1 MIAYIS
7 IILTLLYVVYA
18 IYTMKRFPDSLS
30 ETYYGLK
37 DKGWMFPVFSVVEG
51 FLVMISLL
59 DKMGDTWFGFLAFLI
74 CIFAA
79 FSGITYNYKEDKE
92 DNRLHYLFAIMM
104 AVCVVIL
111 NILNGRLLHLIGC
124 LVPFGIASMIKSDC
138 AIFFMELALFVSFFV
153 YLCT

>member
-1 MIAYIS
+1 MIGLMAL
-7 IILTLLYVVYA
+7 ILMIVYCTYCIKVMGA
-18 IYTMKRFPDSLS
+18 VPQSLS

-59 DKMGDTWFGFLAFLI
+59 DRIGDTWFGFLAFLI

-79 FSGITYNYKEDKE
+79 FSGITYNYKEDRE

-104 AVCVVIL
+104 AVCVIIL
-111 NILNGRLLHLIGC
+111 HILNGGVFHLLQCLI
-124 LVPFGIASMIKSDC
+124 PFGVASLIRRKST
-138 AIFFMELALFVSFFV
+138 IFFMELALFVS
-153 YLCT
+153 LI

>member
-37 DKGWMFPVFSVVEG
+37 DKGWMFPVFCVVEG
-51 FLVMISLL
+51 LLVMVGLL
-59 DKMGDTWFGFLAFLI
+59 NRIGSTWYGFLAFLI
-74 CIFAA
+74 CIFASFA
-79 FSGITYNYKEDKE
+79 GITYNYKDDKD

-104 AVCVVIL
+104 AVCIVIL
-111 NILNGRLLHLIGC
+111 HILNGGVLHLLQC
-124 LVPFGIASMIKSDC
+124 LIPFGFASLIKKENT
-138 AIFFMELALFVSFFV
+138 IFFMELALFVSIFV

>member
-1 MIAYIS
+1 MIGLMAL
-7 IILTLLYVVYA
+7 ILMIVYCTYCIKVMGA
-18 IYTMKRFPDSLS
+18 VPQSLS

-59 DKMGDTWFGFLAFLI
+59 DKMGDTWYGFLAFLI

-79 FSGITYNYKEDKE
+79 FSGITYNYKEDRE

-104 AVCVVIL
+104 AVCVIIL
-111 NILNGRLLHLIGC
+111 HILNGGVLHLLQC
-124 LVPFGIASMIKSDC
+124 LIPFGFASLIKKENT
-138 AIFFMELALFVSFFV
+138 IFFMELALFVSIFV
-153 YLCT
+153 YLGT

>member
-1 MIAYIS
+1 MTVFIA
-7 IILTLLYVVYA
+7 IIMAAVYC
-18 IYTMKRFPDSLS
+18 IYCIKVMGAVPQSLS

-37 DKGWMFPVFSVVEG
+37 DKGWMFPAFCVTEG

-59 DKMGDTWFGFLAFLI
+59 DKIGNTWYGFLAFLI

-104 AVCVVIL
+104 AVCVIIL
-111 NILNGRLLHLIGC
+111 HILNGVALHLLQC
-124 LVPFGIASMIKSDC
+124 LVPLGAASLIKRNST
-138 AIFFMELALFVSFFV
+138 IFFMELALFVSIFV

>member
-7 IILTLLYVVYA
+7 IILTLLYTVYA
-18 IYTMKRFPDSLS
+18 IYTMKRFPYSLS

-37 DKGWMFPVFSVVEG
+37 DKGWMFPVFCVTEG
-51 FLVMISLL
+51 LLVMVSLL
-59 DKMGDTWFGFLAFLI
+59 YKIGNTWYGFLAFLI

-79 FSGITYNYKEDKE
+79 FSGITYNYKDDKD
-92 DNRLHYLFAIMM
+92 DNMLHYLFAIMM

-111 NILNGRLLHLIGC
+111 NILNGGLLYLIGC
-124 LVPFGIASMIKSDC
+124 LVPFGVASLIKKENT
-138 AIFFMELALFVSFFV
+138 IFFMELALFVSIFV